1 MGTMDVGEMYRRA
14 EVERRVSRGVL
25 DGHDEGELSE
35 MLGLPSRDV
44 KGIMNR
50 LAARAQAEGVEIA
63 RIHAIRQTG
72 QLVALY
78 LRAETEWESTKDP
91 RYAEQMRGCLSDIRK
106 IWGVEAPQRIALGG
120 ALNVKGGVL
129 GGILGSLGDREL
141 ELLESIFEGGNGG
154 GRADGAG
161 IPALEGVC
169 EAGEPLSLDRGCPS

>member
-1 MGTMDVGEMYRRA
+1 MALIDVSSMYRRA
-14 EVERRVSRGVL
+14 EQERLVSRGVL
-25 DGHDEGELSE
+25 DGHDESELSE

-78 LRAETEWESTKDP
+78 LRAETEWEATKDP

-120 ALNVKGGVL
+120 TLNVKGGVL
-129 GGILGSLGDREL
+129 GGILGNLGDREL
-141 ELLESIFEGGNGG
+141 ELLESIFEGSNGG
-154 GRADGAG
+154 GRPDGAG

-169 EAGEPLSLDRGCPS
+169 EVSESIPVDRGGAS